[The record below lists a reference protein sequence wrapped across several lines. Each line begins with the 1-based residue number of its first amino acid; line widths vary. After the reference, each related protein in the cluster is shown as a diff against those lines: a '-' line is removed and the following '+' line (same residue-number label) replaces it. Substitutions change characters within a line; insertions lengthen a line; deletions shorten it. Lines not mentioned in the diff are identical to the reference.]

1 MAFVLLDLGLIIDR
15 AMIKIGDRVQVKGDT
30 QDYILID
37 PAKTYPGE
45 VIGKEQSQ
53 LVVRLDE
60 PVTRGV
66 NKFDRVSVPE
76 HRARPE

>member
-1 MAFVLLDLGLIIDR
+1 
-15 AMIKIGDRVQVKGDT
+15 MIKIGDRVQVKGDT

-37 PAKTYPGE
+37 PSKSYRGE

-53 LVVRLDE
+53 LLVRLDE

-66 NKFDRVSVPE
+66 NKFEHVSVPE
-76 HRARPE
+76 NRARPE